1 MIASFFV
8 HDSDGRI
15 LRYGICVEE
24 DVPLQAREGEVAVEG
39 KCDIMVDY
47 VKDGEV
53 TPRPAMPVTL
63 TGQTLSNVPVPAVVV
78 IDGTRYDCTEDHV
91 ELDLPYQKTYAI
103 TVEAFPYLD
112 AKFTLTL

>member
-1 MIASFFV
+1 MIVNFFV
-8 HDSDGRI
+8 HDSQGRI
-15 LRYGICVEE
+15 LRHGICVDT
-24 DVPLQAREGEVAVEG
+24 DVPLQAADGEVAVEG
-39 KCDIMVDY
+39 PCNILTDY

-53 TPRPAMPVTL
+53 TPRPASPVAL
-63 TGQTLSNVPVPAVVV
+63 AGQTLTNVPVPAVVV

-112 AKFTLTL
+112 ANFTLTL